1 VQLSIIGA
9 GIVGLALATATVTG
23 VVQSLNTS
31 DQHSVNDPLAHVQ
44 LYGGR

>member
-9 GIVGLALATATVTG
+9 WVVGIALAAATVTG
-23 VVQSLNTS
+23 VVKALNTS
-31 DQHSVNDPLAHVQ
+31 NEHSVSDPLAHVQ